1 VDDTE
6 GTRVSRRALRD
17 YFPGGGPGRRLL
29 PLPEQGCIYVR
40 NAKAGTST
48 ITLWLHRI
56 HTGDHEFTPRLS
68 IHKENALPRFQD
80 VGWDQVVRMLNGE
93 AFRFSFVRDPV
104 RRAESAYVS
113 KVLTERPGK
122 PWRGYVQRALG
133 RPEDPGQ
140 VPSFEE
146 FVTALELQEPIR
158 MDAHW
163 RPQHLNLMHGLVEY
177 DFVGRLESF
186 ADDLARVR
194 ELAGLPDVPIEVRNV
209 STKASD
215 SLYDGRP
222 DLLRKVREVYARD
235 LELYGY

>member
-1 VDDTE
+1 VPAPEVT
-6 GTRVSRRALRD
+6 RRALRD
-17 YFPGGGPGRRLL
+17 YFPDGSFGRRLH

-56 HTGDHEFTPRLS
+56 HTGDHGFTPRLS
-68 IHKENALPRFQD
+68 IHKEHTLPRCQE
-80 VGWDQVVRMLNGE
+80 VGWNRVVRMLNGQ

-104 RRAESAYVS
+104 RRAESAYLS

-122 PWRGYVQRALG
+122 PWRVDVQRTLG
-133 RPEDPGQ
+133 LPEDPAQ
-140 VPSFEE
+140 VPTFDQ
-146 FVTALELQEPIR
+146 FVAALELQEPIR

-177 DFVGRLESF
+177 DYVGRLESF
-186 ADDLARVR
+186 VDDIAKVR
-194 ELAGLPDVPIEVRNV
+194 KLAGLPDAPIEVRNV
-209 STKASD
+209 SAKSSD
-215 SLYDGRP
+215 SLYDGHP
-222 DLLRKVREVYARD
+222 DLLRKVRGIYARD